1 MKLGKKRTDMEVF
14 WVIFSSLWRCFRLGA
29 IKFNLDNEAHLFLRF
44 FVFFMAFIS
53 LMLFPWP
60 DFIYLPSSLLRYLIW
75 DFFLFA
81 AVLIL
86 LGSFEY
92 CEALSYEK
100 SMENATVV
108 NSKGA
113 APKVKSFKRY
123 VDNTLCL
130 DLDIWGMDSGVFEK
144 KKKIIEST
152 FDLYVHRLEDTES
165 PRYKKLWLTSKT
177 LPKVFH
183 FKNAIDKISAPYHI
197 VIGMAIHKPILSDLS
212 KWPHGLIAGS
222 TGSGKSVQMKSIIA
236 QFIYSSP
243 YAQIILCDLKGGVEF
258 SSFRGFENVKI
269 YSEIEEIAFILDG
282 IAMEMED
289 RFKLMKEKGI
299 QKIEPRKHKR
309 PFIFI
314 AIDESSLLYRR
325 VHKGHSDH
333 SSIELARNATQK
345 ILKLGRAAKISVLFG
360 LQRPSKESID
370 TEIQENID
378 ARMCFKINTIEG
390 SIRMLGHKKGVELP
404 SIPGRGI
411 WKMGNDESV
420 FQAPYIENKDIE
432 GLKLE
437 KGKEFNSSK
446 EGESQCRKLSFS
458 PKGII
463 KQPGKRGIHHKSQG
477 EK

>member
-1 MKLGKKRTDMEVF
+1 M
-14 WVIFSSLWRCFRLGA
+14 
-29 IKFNLDNEAHLFLRF
+29 
-44 FVFFMAFIS
+44 
-53 LMLFPWP
+53 
-60 DFIYLPSSLLRYLIW
+60 
-75 DFFLFA
+75 
-81 AVLIL
+81 AVLIFI
-86 LGSFEY
+86 GSFEH

-100 SMENATVV
+100 AMENATVV
-108 NSKGA
+108 NSKGR
-113 APKVKSFKRY
+113 PPRVKSFENDIWIIPFFY
-123 VDNTLCL
+123 P
-130 DLDIWGMDSGVFEK
+130 LDIWGMDPGIFEK

-152 FDLYVHRLEDTES
+152 FNLYVHSLKDTKS
-165 PRYKKLWLTSKT
+165 PRYKELWLTSKT
-177 LPKVFH
+177 LPEVFH
-183 FKNAIDKISAPYHI
+183 FKKALEHIKAPYNV
-197 VIGMAIHKPILSDLS
+197 VIGMATHKPILSDLS
-212 KWPHGLIAGS
+212 EWPHGLIAGS

-236 QFIYSSP
+236 QFIHSSP

-258 SSFRGFENVKI
+258 SSFRGFKNVQI
-269 YSEIEEIAFILDG
+269 YSEIEEIAFILNG
-282 IAMEMED
+282 IAMEMKD

-299 QKIEPRKHKR
+299 QKIDPRKHKR

-432 GLKLE
+432 NLE
-437 KGKEFNSSK
+437 IEKAKEFNSSK
-446 EGESQCRKLSFS
+446 EDESQCLKLSLS
-458 PKGII
+458 PKDTI
-463 KQPGKRGIHHKSQG
+463 KQPAKRGIHHKTQG

>member
-1 MKLGKKRTDMEVF
+1 MMKPGEKRTDMEAF
-14 WVIFSSLWRCFRLGA
+14 WVIFSSLFRCFRLGA
-29 IKFNLDNEAHLFLRF
+29 IKFNLDNEAHFFLRL
-44 FVFFMAFIS
+44 FVFLMALIC

-60 DFIYLPSSLLRYLIW
+60 DFIYVPSSFLRYLIW
-75 DFFLFA
+75 DYLLFGA
-81 AVLIL
+81 ALIL

-92 CEALSYEK
+92 LEALSYEK

-108 NSKGA
+108 NSKGRP
-113 APKVKSFKRY
+113 PKVKSFKRY

-130 DLDIWGMDSGVFEK
+130 HLDIWGMDSGVFEK
-144 KKKIIEST
+144 RKKIIEST
-152 FDLYVHRLEDTES
+152 FNLYVHRLQDTES

-177 LPKVFH
+177 LCSMFY
-183 FKNAIDKISAPYHI
+183 FKEVIKYIKAPYHV
-197 VIGMAIHKPILSDLS
+197 VIGMAHKPILSDLS
-212 KWPHGLIAGS
+212 EWPHGLIAGS

-258 SSFRGFENVKI
+258 SSFRGFKNVKI
-269 YSEIEEIAFILDG
+269 YSDIKEIAFVLKDIVV
-282 IAMEMED
+282 EMQE
-289 RFKLMKEKGI
+289 RFKFMKEKGI
-299 QKIEPRKHKR
+299 QKIVPQKHRR

-325 VHKGHSDH
+325 VSKDHPDH
-333 SSIELARNATQK
+333 SFICKARNSTQK

-390 SIRMLGHKKGVELP
+390 SSRMLGHKKGVELP

-420 FQAPYIENKDIE
+420 FQAPYITDEDI
-432 GLKLE
+432 KAI
-437 KGKEFNSSK
+437 KKKKAKASNQ
-446 EGESQCRKLSFS
+446 ESFTLS
-458 PKGII
+458 PKESI
-463 KQPGKRGIHHKSQG
+463 KKPLQKNLYPKT
-477 EK
+477 